1 MDRVTPFKA
10 ISFPA
15 RTWSDK
21 WSRRSSSSAAT
32 FQPACWPRWREA
44 EESFDEEP
52 DLPEWQKREW
62 ETVKRIVSTDRF
74 VRLPTQFDIHE
85 WSIMEDFSHSV
96 GSDRIRAELLN
107 AIHGRGAFRHF
118 KDTVHRYRIEQDWF
132 KFRDD
137 ALRDIAIEWCEE
149 HHIQWK

>member
-1 MDRVTPFKA
+1 MPATVLLKDIVDALEMQFDESL
-10 ISFPA
+10 SFLDLGSGQVE
-15 RTWSDK
+15 TV
-21 WSRRSSSSAAT
+21 SRSLLG
-32 FQPACWPRWREA
+32 EA